1 MRRMSVVRT
10 LALSLIATAA
20 IAPASRAET
29 EDLLKVSRAAT
40 QEFGASLKAQLGAAL
55 AAGGPVLAI
64 DVCKTAAGAIAS
76 EVSRK
81 HGLSVRRTAL
91 RVRNSENAPDAFEK
105 QTLERFVA
113 EIAQGKDPASL
124 EHFEV
129 VRTDAGEVFRYM
141 KAIPTAAEP
150 CLACHGSTLRADV
163 RERLHDLYPNDQAT
177 GFKAGDLR
185 GAFSISADIR

>member
-1 MRRMSVVRT
+1 MSVARI
-10 LALSLIATAA
+10 LALSLIVTPVAV
-20 IAPASRAET
+20 PASHAEP
-29 EDLLKVSRAAT
+29 EALLTASRAAT

-76 EVSRK
+76 EMSRK

-91 RVRNSENAPDAFEK
+91 RVRNSGNVPDAFET
-105 QTLERFVA
+105 QALERFVA
-113 EIAQGKDPASL
+113 EIAQGKNPAGL

-129 VRTDAGEVFRYM
+129 VRTDGGEVFRYM

-150 CLACHGSTLRADV
+150 CLACHGSALRPEV
-163 RERLHDLYPNDQAT
+163 RARLHDLYPDDRAT

-185 GAFSISADIR
+185 GAFSISAEIR